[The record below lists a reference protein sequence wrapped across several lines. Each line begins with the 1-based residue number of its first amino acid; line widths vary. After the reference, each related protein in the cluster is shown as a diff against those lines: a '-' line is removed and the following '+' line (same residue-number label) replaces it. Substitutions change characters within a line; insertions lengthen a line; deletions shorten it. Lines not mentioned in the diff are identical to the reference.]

1 MPLPLPRPDVRP
13 ARAAAGFTLL
23 ELLVAIAILALV
35 AVGSYR
41 LLFDTIATRDQGLAH
56 EKALRDLQRTDM
68 ILQRDLQQAAPR
80 PIRDEFGDVQPALVL
95 AEDKGLEFTRRGWRN
110 PLQQQRSDLVRVR
123 YRLISGRLV
132 REHWLEL
139 DRARTSTPVQ
149 TVLLDN
155 VGAFRVQAHWGGNW
169 SASWPLVSQSQRDPR
184 ALPLPDAVEV
194 VLTLERWGD
203 IRRVILLPESPAEAK
218 PDAPAN

>member
-1 MPLPLPRPDVRP
+1 MPPRPELGRHQRR
-13 ARAAAGFTLL
+13 ARGFTLL
-23 ELLVAIAILALV
+23 ELLVAISILALV

-41 LLFDTIATRDQGLAH
+41 LLFDTITTRDQGLAH
-56 EKALRDLQRTDM
+56 EKDLRDLQRADM
-68 ILQRDLQQAAPR
+68 ILQRDLQQAALR

-95 AEDKGLEFTRRGWRN
+95 ADDRGLEFTRRGWRN

-123 YRLISGRLV
+123 YRLVSGRLV

-149 TVLLDN
+149 TVLLDK
-155 VGAFRVQAHWGGNW
+155 VSAFRVQAHAGGNW
-169 SASWPLVSQSQRDPR
+169 NGAWPMVSQVQRN
-184 ALPLPDAVEV
+184 AASLPLPDAVEV
-194 VLTLERWGD
+194 RLTQERWGEV
-203 IRRVILLPESPAEAK
+203 RRVILLPESAGEEK